1 MHIDSAFVAWPS
13 SHHGRTS
20 RTISKVGPPDGC
32 IRPRRNLY
40 IIPPV
45 LAQLMVGEKRLF
57 ALIALGLGILA
68 AILILSASTRGPV
81 DVLGLVLGLA
91 VLYGSYLIVRGKST
105 LLLGWAKTRTG
116 AIINLVIGLVT
127 LFLPGGIG
135 GTASILAIVSGV
147 LGFLAA

>member
-1 MHIDSAFVAWPS
+1 M
-13 SHHGRTS
+13 RM
-20 RTISKVGPPDGC
+20 
-32 IRPRRNLY
+32 
-40 IIPPV
+40 
-45 LAQLMVGEKRLF
+45 MVGEKRVF
-57 ALIALGLGILA
+57 ALIALGLGVLA

-81 DVLGLVLGLA
+81 DVLGLLAGLG

-105 LLLGWAKTRTG
+105 ILLGWAKTRTG

-127 LFLPGGIG
+127 LLLPGGIG

>member
-1 MHIDSAFVAWPS
+1 
-13 SHHGRTS
+13 
-20 RTISKVGPPDGC
+20 
-32 IRPRRNLY
+32 
-40 IIPPV
+40 
-45 LAQLMVGEKRLF
+45 MVGEKRLF